1 MFVEL
6 LNSSHFLR
14 NSDTHLCSLLTF
26 NLLNFKSK
34 IICYIFDNIYWYI
47 VQCRISLTYLSVTL
61 SPPFT
66 PTQYL
71 QYVYLHFN
79 LNVPILWRCITC
91 LGILTGNS
99 FSIYVHAG
107 RGWQNLSNN
116 NFCENRMTG
125 SIVALF
131 VAWKV
136 YERACERLIVL
147 SQLTKL
153 CSYENQFLKLR
164 YSSYFFDTLN
174 LNSKSYFNT
183 LDFGIRTSKIKAFI
197 LICLW

>member
-1 MFVEL
+1 MPYF
-6 LNSSHFLR
+6 
-14 NSDTHLCSLLTF
+14 SDLPVL
-26 NLLNFKSK
+26 
-34 IICYIFDNIYWYI
+34 
-47 VQCRISLTYLSVTL
+47 VSVTL

-66 PTQYL
+66 PTQYF

-91 LGILTGNS
+91 LGVLTGNS
-99 FSIYVHAG
+99 FSLYVHAG

-136 YERACERLIVL
+136 YERACERLIESVNKII
-147 SQLTKL
+147 QL
-153 CSYENQFLKLR
+153 
-164 YSSYFFDTLN
+164 
-174 LNSKSYFNT
+174 
-183 LDFGIRTSKIKAFI
+183 
-197 LICLW
+197 